1 MLRDLLITDVRPW
14 GGAAADLHVQAG
26 RIAAIAPVGQS
37 TDLPGARLVVGGG
50 RIIVPSF
57 ADVHVHL
64 DSTRLGM
71 PWRPNDTPAGLW
83 QIIMHERAHWRSA
96 EWPMQA
102 RSEFLLGQMIQ
113 HGTTR
118 LRGYAQVDADAKLE
132 RLEAV
137 LAARETH
144 RHRARIDI
152 IAFPQAGLLRESG
165 VPELMEEALRQGADV
180 MGGIDPCA
188 LDGDPVRH
196 LDIVFD
202 TAEKFGVPIDFHLH
216 EAGELGLFTLGLIIE
231 RTRALDL
238 RGRVTISHA
247 FTLAHTAAAEIDPVI
262 EQLAELDISVA
273 TVAPAGRNTLPLLK
287 LTAAGVR
294 VGLGED
300 GQRDYWSPF
309 GNGDMLDRAWQL
321 AFTNGFRNDRLVE
334 HCVAVATHGGMS
346 VIDPAVVRLSGPD
359 DRPGIA
365 VGEPADLVVLEGE
378 TVASA
383 VMDRLP
389 GRTVIHDGR
398 VVADNLQVV

>member
-1 MLRDLLITDVRPW
+1 MLGDLLIRDVRPW
-14 GGAAADLHVQAG
+14 GGAAVDLRVEAG
-26 RIAAIAPVGQS
+26 RIAAVAPVGQS
-37 TDLPGARLVVGGG
+37 GGPPDAREVVGGG

-57 ADVHVHL
+57 SDVHVHL
-64 DSTRLGM
+64 DSTRLGL

-83 QIIMHERAHWRSA
+83 QIIMHERANWRSA
-96 EWPMQA
+96 EWPMRA
-102 RSEFLLGQMIQ
+102 RSEFLLGEMIR

-118 LRGYAQVDADAKLE
+118 IRGYAQVDADARLE

-137 LAARETH
+137 LGARESY
-144 RHRARIDI
+144 RDRARIDV
-152 IAFPQAGLLRESG
+152 IAFPQAGLLREPG
-165 VPELMEEALRQGADV
+165 VPELMEEALRLGADV
-180 MGGIDPCA
+180 MGGIDPCG

-196 LDIVFD
+196 LDIVFG

-216 EAGELGLFTLGLIIE
+216 EAGELGLFTLGLIME
-231 RTRALDL
+231 RTRALDM

-247 FTLAHTAAAEIDPVI
+247 FTLAHTAAPEINPVI

-273 TVAPAGRNTLPLLK
+273 TVAPPGRNTLPLLK
-287 LTAAGVR
+287 LTGAGVR

-309 GNGDMLDRAWQL
+309 GNGDMLERTWQL

-334 HCVAVATHGGMS
+334 HCLAVATYGGMA
-346 VIDPAVVRLSGPD
+346 VMDPAAVGLSGVD

-365 VGEPADLVVLEGE
+365 VGESADLVVLEGE

-398 VVADNLQVV
+398 VVADDLQLL